1 MRENKYGLL
10 FTGVLTLISLG
21 LSILFYTLD
30 RGWWMN
36 FCFAILG
43 SSVVSFIIC
52 LINYKSYA
60 KTLVL
65 DITTSIFNAHTIACV
80 DNFSNTKKYNPEK
93 AIQTIASAFIE
104 IHKAYDL
111 TYYLKTNSVPFSTA
125 VPELDN
131 LEKKLKEKFD
141 ELQDAAIYI
150 ENHRLTTDSEEAFCA
165 YVETLV
171 DFRAIYLSSLK
182 IAKEYHYNLYTP
194 EEDTDNDSLKEAA
207 VARVQATLSNL
218 SKIE

>member
-1 MRENKYGLL
+1 M
-10 FTGVLTLISLG
+10 
-21 LSILFYTLD
+21 
-30 RGWWMN
+30 
-36 FCFAILG
+36 
-43 SSVVSFIIC
+43 
-52 LINYKSYA
+52 
-60 KTLVL
+60 
-65 DITTSIFNAHTIACV
+65 
-80 DNFSNTKKYNPEK
+80 
-93 AIQTIASAFIE
+93 
-104 IHKAYDL
+104 
-111 TYYLKTNSVPFSTA
+111 KTNSVPFSTA